1 MRKTK
6 DLLKGISQLRK
17 SICNYGLNLISVCVL
32 VVVIILSGCEK
43 AFIDLSSPDASLT
56 AAGIE
61 EILPANFAESVEI
74 NPVIGVVFNPGT
86 DLSQVASYSMTLKNG
101 DIDIPGKVAISGNLA
116 MFTYSDNLKP
126 DSEYTATIRNTGKG
140 GSGQGESWEYSWK
153 FKTGKDHKD
162 HSLSVVSVNPANKT
176 TNIPVT
182 TSPAITVNKEVKS
195 WMKNLISVVIKT
207 GTIPV
212 EGTLAFAGKVIT
224 FNPLVNLVPGT
235 VFSCEFIYGIQG
247 QNSDNQDGDDENEND
262 EDDDDDKSSFG
273 NSYSWS
279 FTTAGSEN
287 PGNNSNTDNTQPTII
302 SVNPVSNSVSVA
314 VNSIVTATFSEAMN
328 SATITSAT
336 FGLKQGN
343 TSVTGTVTYSGNVAT
358 FTPSTSLANGI
369 PYTATVTTGVKD
381 EAGNA
386 LGVNYTWSFTTAALV
401 DVTPPKVLSVT
412 PVSNATSVAVNS
424 KVTVTFDEA
433 MNSSTITS
441 ATFGLKQGTTTISG
455 TVTYSGNVVTFTP
468 SAAMTGGAVYT
479 ATVTTGVKD
488 EAGNALAASYT
499 WSFTTIAVAAGL
511 SFAGDVIPV
520 LALCNNCHK
529 HGWTTSAVASTYY
542 TNLVN
547 GGYVNSTDYTQA
559 KIYVMLNGGHA
570 ASISAA
576 DKNKILNW
584 MSEGS
589 KNN

>member
-1 MRKTK
+1 
-6 DLLKGISQLRK
+6 LRK

-43 AFIDLSSPDASLT
+43 ASIDLSSPDASLT
-56 AAGIE
+56 AASIE

-74 NPVIGVVFNPGT
+74 NPVIGVVFKPGT
-86 DLSQVASYSMTLKNG
+86 DLSQAASYSMTLKNG
-101 DIDIPGKVAISGNLA
+101 NVDIPGKVTISGNLA
-116 MFTYSDNLKP
+116 MFTYSDNLTP
-126 DSEYTATIRNTGKG
+126 VSEYIATIRNTGKG

-153 FKTGKDHKD
+153 FKTGKDRKD
-162 HSLSVVSVNPANKT
+162 NSLSVVSVNPADKT
-176 TNIPVT
+176 TNVPVT
-182 TSPAITVNKEVKS
+182 TSPIITVNKEVKS

-207 GTIPV
+207 GSIPV
-212 EGTLAFAGKVIT
+212 EGTLAFAGKDIT
-224 FNPLVNLVPGT
+224 FDPSVNLVSGT
-235 VFSCEFIYGIQG
+235 VYSCEFFYGIQG
-247 QNSDNQDGDDENEND
+247 QNSNNHDGEDDDNDND
-262 EDDDDDKSSFG
+262 EDDDNDKSNFG
-273 NSYSWS
+273 KSYSWN
-279 FTTAGSEN
+279 FTTSGSDIAV
-287 PGNNSNTDNTQPTII
+287 NNNNTDNTPPTII
-302 SVNPVSNSVSVA
+302 SVNPLSNSVSVA
-314 VNSIVTATFSEAMN
+314 VNSIVTATFSEAIN
-328 SATITSAT
+328 SNTVTSAT
-336 FGLKQGN
+336 FGLKQGT
-343 TSVTGTVTYSGNVAT
+343 TSISGTVTYSGNVAT

-381 EAGNA
+381 AAGNA

-401 DVTPPKVLSVT
+401 DVTPPNVLSVT
-412 PVSNATSVAVNS
+412 PASNATSVSVNS
-424 KVTVTFDEA
+424 KVTVTFNEA
-433 MNSSTITS
+433 MNSATVTS
-441 ATFGLKQGTTTISG
+441 ATFGLKQGTTVISG
-455 TVTYSGNVVTFTP
+455 TVTYSGNVATFSP

-479 ATVTTGVKD
+479 ATVTTGVMD

-499 WSFTTIAVAAGL
+499 WSFTTIAVTAGL

>member
-1 MRKTK
+1 MRKMK

-17 SICNYGLNLISVCVL
+17 SICNYGVNLISVCVF

-43 AFIDLSSPDASLT
+43 ASIDLSSPDASLT

-74 NPVIGVVFNPGT
+74 NPVIGVVFKPGT
-86 DLSQVASYSMTLKNG
+86 DLSQAASYSMTLKNG
-101 DIDIPGKVAISGNLA
+101 DVDIPGKVTVSGNLA
-116 MFTYSDNLKP
+116 MFTYSDNLTP
-126 DSEYTATIRNTGKG
+126 VSEYIATIRNTGKG

-153 FKTGKDHKD
+153 FKTGKDRKD
-162 HSLSVVSVNPANKT
+162 NSLSVVSVNPADKT
-176 TNIPVT
+176 TNVPVT
-182 TSPAITVNKEVKS
+182 TSPIITVNKEVKS

-212 EGTLAFAGKVIT
+212 EGTLAFAGKDIT
-224 FNPLVNLVPGT
+224 FDPSVNLVPGT
-235 VFSCEFIYGIQG
+235 VYSCEFFYGIQG
-247 QNSDNQDGDDENEND
+247 QNSNNHDGDDGDDDDND
-262 EDDDDDKSSFG
+262 EDDDNDKSNFG
-273 NSYSWS
+273 KSYSWN
-279 FTTAGSEN
+279 FTTAGSDIAV
-287 PGNNSNTDNTQPTII
+287 NNNNTDNTPPTII
-302 SVNPVSNSVSVA
+302 NVNPLSNSVSVA

-328 SATITSAT
+328 SSTVTSAT
-336 FGLKQGN
+336 FGLKQGT
-343 TSVTGTVTYSGNVAT
+343 TSISGTVTYSGNVAT
-358 FTPSTSLANGI
+358 FS
-369 PYTATVTTGVKD
+369 
-381 EAGNA
+381 
-386 LGVNYTWSFTTAALV
+386 
-401 DVTPPKVLSVT
+401 
-412 PVSNATSVAVNS
+412 
-424 KVTVTFDEA
+424 
-433 MNSSTITS
+433 
-441 ATFGLKQGTTTISG
+441 
-455 TVTYSGNVVTFTP
+455 P